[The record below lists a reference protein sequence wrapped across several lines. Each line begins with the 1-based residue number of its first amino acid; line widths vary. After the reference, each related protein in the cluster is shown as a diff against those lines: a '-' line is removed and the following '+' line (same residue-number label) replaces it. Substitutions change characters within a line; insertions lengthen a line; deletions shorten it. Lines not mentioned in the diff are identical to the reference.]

1 MNILVILYLFLVYF
15 GDNSLKSLE
24 NFNIYVYILV
34 FLNTGIEKVSKLK
47 KIEKKG
53 ILKGRSLGQ
62 LSENSSFIEVH
73 CLKPWIKKSIE

>member
-73 CLKPWIKKSIE
+73 NV

>member
-53 ILKGRSLGQ
+53 ILKGRSLRQ

-73 CLKPWIKKSIE
+73 NA